1 MKNVSEEMIIIMI
14 TVIFAAAVAA
24 LIFLVFSVVAAR
36 RTEKIINKKSQNEF
50 KRTMYYFLD
59 IPYTVFITLISIFP
73 LLGMLGTVIALL
85 SLDLSG
91 DTEAVKANFFQAL
104 DTTMWGIV
112 FAVIFKI
119 INAFFQPFIEAQI
132 EKTKKL
138 LEQSYE

>member
-1 MKNVSEEMIIIMI
+1 MIA
-14 TVIFAAAVAA
+14 VIWATAVVAGV
-24 LIFLVFSVVAAR
+24 LLVFSVASAKKI
-36 RTEKIINKKSQNEF
+36 EKRIKRKSEHEF

-59 IPYTVFITLISIFP
+59 IPYTVFITLISVFP

-91 DTEAVKANFFQAL
+91 DTEALKGNFFQAL
-104 DTTMWGIV
+104 DTTMWGII

-132 EKTKKL
+132 EKSKNL
-138 LEQSYE
+138 LEKSYE

>member
-1 MKNVSEEMIIIMI
+1 MI

-24 LIFLVFSVVAAR
+24 LIFLVFSVAAAR

>member
-1 MKNVSEEMIIIMI
+1 MYSAEMIIMI

-24 LIFLVFSVVAAR
+24 LIFLVFSVAAAR